1 MSNSSQTLECPKI
14 TIFSD
19 VLTTLSGPFES
30 PRSQGPVFFQLKKTP
45 FHLLPPGRS
54 HDLAASDHFLWNLS
68 SCDSNTWIAW
78 NSLIRHSLF
87 SLELKQRR
95 RQVTQMPLR

>member
-45 FHLLPPGRS
+45 FH
-54 HDLAASDHFLWNLS
+54 HDLAASQ
-68 SCDSNTWIAW
+68 
-78 NSLIRHSLF
+78 IRPFFVESIL
-87 SLELKQRR
+87 
-95 RQVTQMPLR
+95 LRMSQTHGLRGVH

>member
-45 FHLLPPGRS
+45 FH
-54 HDLAASDHFLWNLS
+54 HDLAASQIRPFLVESILLRMS
-68 SCDSNTWIAW
+68 QTRG
-78 NSLIRHSLF
+78 LRGVHLSLF
-87 SLELKQRR
+87 AGLELIKQRR
-95 RQVTQMPLR
+95 RQVTQMPRC